1 MLIGR
6 YNLPNAITVAGLV
19 FALMGC
25 ILSYN
30 GQLGGALSCLIAASI
45 CDLFDG
51 PVARAM
57 GADHDDRQFGMQ
69 LDTLAD
75 VVCYGVTPMIILLHS
90 GFGGPLAYGVMLFY
104 VACAVMRLAYFNVVG
119 VHKIGERWYYTG
131 LPVAYV
137 ALALPAVLI
146 VRPHVSATVFRP
158 LLLAMIVLM
167 ALLYLS
173 RINVPKQRGIFYVVF
188 PALGAALAAY
198 WLLAQ

>member
-6 YNLPNAITVAGLV
+6 YNLPNAITVAGV
-19 FALMGC
+19 AFALTGC
-25 ILSYN
+25 ILSYD
-30 GQLGGALSCLIAASI
+30 GRLGGALSCLIAASI

-57 GADHDDRQFGMQ
+57 GADDLDRQFGVQ

-90 GFGGPLAYGVMLFY
+90 GFDGPVTYGVMLFY

-137 ALALPAVLI
+137 ALVIPAVLI
-146 VRPHVSATVFRP
+146 VEPYFSPGMFRA
-158 LLLAMIVLM
+158 LLLALIVLM

-173 RINVPKQRGIFYVVF
+173 RINVPKQRGLFYVVF
-188 PALGAALAAY
+188 PALGATLAAY
-198 WLLAQ
+198 WLFAT